1 MTRPVL
7 VIFDID
13 GTVLDS
19 APIHHGIIAAVL
31 GAAGLDVT
39 RKPWDAYRNYTDRGV
54 IDELSQEIRG
64 RPVSLEELAAF
75 DAAYRDAFAA
85 RHAATPV
92 VEIAGARRLL
102 DDLAALPSVH
112 VAFATGSLPAVARSK
127 LALLDIDPD
136 TAILATS
143 GDGITREAIV
153 ETAIAAAESRA
164 GCALDRVIL
173 GDGKWD
179 ERTAANLGI
188 PFVAVETGTYRF
200 GDGPVLKAAD
210 LSGLTARDLVA
221 LAQPQRER

>member
-1 MTRPVL
+1 LTRPVL

-102 DDLAALPSVH
+102 DDLTALPSVH

-153 ETAIAAAESRA
+153 ETAI
-164 GCALDRVIL
+164 ALDRVIL